1 MAKNKKQFVTDANG
15 KITAI
20 LLPIEEYQVLLED
33 LNDYKIAAQFLQ
45 QKLDGTLET
54 VTLKEVKQD
63 LDIRQNQLQPA

>member
-20 LLPIEEYQVLLED
+20 LLPIEEYHDLIED

-45 QKLDGTLET
+45 QKLDGTLEF
-54 VTLKEVKQD
+54 VTLNSVKQD
-63 LDIRQNQLQPA
+63 IEMRQKQMETA

>member
-15 KITAI
+15 KITGI
-20 LLPIEEYQVLLED
+20 LLPIEEYQGLLED

-54 VTLKEVKQD
+54 VTLKEVKRD
-63 LDIRQNQLQPA
+63 LDIRQNQMQPA

>member
-1 MAKNKKQFVTDANG
+1 MAKNKKQFVTDVNG

-20 LLPIEEYQVLLED
+20 LLPIEEYQGLLED